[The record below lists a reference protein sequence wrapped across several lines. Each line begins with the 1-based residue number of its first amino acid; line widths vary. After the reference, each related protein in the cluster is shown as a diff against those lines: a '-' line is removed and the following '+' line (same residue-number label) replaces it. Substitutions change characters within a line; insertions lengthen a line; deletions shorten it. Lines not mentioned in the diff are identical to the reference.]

1 MTNKIP
7 VTTSGG
13 TEKGQATPRLVRL
26 APIKLD
32 TFRNIRDEL
41 GRLYREARQGRIATT
56 DATRMAYLL
65 GEIRKAIADED
76 LERRL
81 SALEATQ
88 RGKI

>member
-1 MTNKIP
+1 MPNRLPATILN
-7 VTTSGG
+7 G
-13 TEKGQATPRLVRL
+13 TGKAESTPRLVRL
-26 APIKLD
+26 VPIKLD

-56 DATRMAYLL
+56 DATRLAYLL

-81 SALEATQ
+81 SVLETIQ
-88 RGKI
+88 KGKT